1 MTPLAQLVTAKIHV
15 NLTDTMRLVT
25 SFRSDRF
32 VLKSDQFIKNIYYK
46 SCPLLTSFLSTIGP
60 ETRGSREAIREIE
73 IFICMIEKPFS
84 YKKKSLK
91 VKAPPTFF
99 KGNFDFFFATF
110 SKAASF

>member
-1 MTPLAQLVTAKIHV
+1 MTAKIHV

-84 YKKKSLK
+84 FKEKSLK